1 MKITSVSALEILD
14 SRGNPTVEV
23 EIETSKGKSRA
34 AAPSGASTGSFE
46 AIELRDG
53 GKRYLG
59 KGVQKAVENV
69 NKTIGPEFVK
79 GSKAPK
85 KTQKIQANNLTCPE
99 DFDNLMI
106 KLDGT
111 KNKSN
116 MGANAM
122 TAASMAIMRSFA
134 LEEEKP
140 LYQYIADIFGN
151 KSPKLPQPMFNIL
164 NGGKHAGTKLAIQEF
179 MIIPK
184 GKTFSETL
192 QMASEIY
199 HILGK
204 LLVEKY
210 GSSAK
215 NVGDEGGYG
224 APMDKTEDALNA
236 IMKAIEE
243 AGYSDKTKIGIDA
256 AASSFYDGITKTY
269 HIDDRGISGDMLK
282 KYYEDFIKRY
292 PIETLEDPF
301 NEDDFALFASLNDQV
316 GKDTTIIGD
325 DLLVTNP
332 ERIKEAIEHCS
343 CGALLLK
350 VNQIGT
356 VSEAMEA
363 ARMVR
368 EAGWKITTS
377 HRSAETEDTFIA
389 DFSCGISSEYI
400 KTGAPAR
407 GERTA
412 KYNQLLRLE
421 RDGVAWE

>member
-1 MKITSVSALEILD
+1 MKINSVSALEILD

-23 EIETSKGKSRA
+23 EIKTAKGIARA

-59 KGVQKAVENV
+59 KGVQNAVENV

-85 KTQKIQANNLTCPE
+85 KTQKAANLLATPA
-99 DFDNLMI
+99 DFDKLLL

-111 KNKSN
+111 KNKMN
-116 MGANAM
+116 LGANAICA
-122 TAASMAIMRSFA
+122 TSMAVMRAFA
-134 LEEEKP
+134 MEEEKP
-140 LYQYIADIFGN
+140 LCDYVASVFG
-151 KSPKLPQPMFNIL
+151 KESPKLPQPMFNIL

-184 GKTFSETL
+184 GKDFSETL

-199 HILGK
+199 HVLGK

-210 GSSAK
+210 GPSAK

-269 HIDDRGISGDMLK
+269 HIDERGISGDMLK

-301 NEDDFALFASLNDQV
+301 NEDDFALFAALNDAV
-316 GKDTTIIGD
+316 GKDTTVVGD

-356 VSEAMEA
+356 VSEAIEA
-363 ARMVR
+363 AKMSR
-368 EAGWKITTS
+368 EAGWKIVTS

-389 DFSCGISSEYI
+389 DFSCGINSEYI

-412 KYNQLLRLE
+412 KYNQLLRIEKMLE
-421 RDGVAWE
+421 